1 MTARSDFLIGA
12 QIGAESSY
20 GTGVTAGK
28 KLPLLELDISP
39 EMMQRQ
45 FRGAGQKY
53 PNARVKHREWAVGT
67 YRMPLG
73 FAELVY
79 PLASLFGAPVP
90 AQIGVT
96 GGYTWA
102 FTTNK
107 AAADTPKSFTM
118 QVGDPSAAQEVNG
131 GLFTSLDLTVTQD
144 EATASGA
151 ILGQTW
157 DDSATLDSSPT
168 LIEQVPVSINQFD
181 VFIDTTYGGIGST
194 KWTKPHEF
202 SLRIPEKY
210 QPQTVLN
217 SAYTSFVEPVEVPL
231 EDITGTLVVM
241 DDAQARSL
249 SSAMRASTLPAYF
262 LQVKAVG
269 ANIGTSADYTFK
281 VNLSVKLTNTRARRG
296 VQSTYAR
303 EFDFALVADTTMASP
318 VEFTLVNK
326 LSSL

>member
-1 MTARSDFLIGA
+1 MAARSDFLIGA

-28 KLPLLELDISP
+28 KFPLLELDISP

-45 FRGAGQKY
+45 YRGAGFKY
-53 PNARVKHREWAVGT
+53 PNGRVKHREWATGT

-79 PLASLFGAPVP
+79 PLSSLFGAPTP

-107 AAADTPKSFTM
+107 TAADTPKSFTA
-118 QVGDPSAAQEVNG
+118 QVGDASAAQEVNG
-131 GLFTSLDLTVTQD
+131 LLFNSLDITISQD

-151 ILGQTW
+151 VIGQTW
-157 DDSATLDSSPT
+157 DDAATLDTVSST
-168 LIEQVPVSINQFD
+168 LEQVPVSINQFD
-181 VFIDTTYGGIGST
+181 VFIDTTYGGLGTT
-194 KWTKPHEF
+194 KWAKPYEF

-217 SAYTSFVEPVEVPL
+217 STYPSFVEPVEVPL

-249 SSAMRASTLPAYF
+249 SSAMRASTLPVYF
-262 LQVKAVG
+262 LQMKAVG
-269 ANIGTSADYTFK
+269 ANIGALADYLLK
-281 VNLSVKLTNTRARRG
+281 INLGVKLTNTRARRG

-303 EFDFALVADTTMASP
+303 EFDFALFADTSMASP
-318 VEFTLVNK
+318 IEATLVNK
-326 LSSL
+326 LTAL